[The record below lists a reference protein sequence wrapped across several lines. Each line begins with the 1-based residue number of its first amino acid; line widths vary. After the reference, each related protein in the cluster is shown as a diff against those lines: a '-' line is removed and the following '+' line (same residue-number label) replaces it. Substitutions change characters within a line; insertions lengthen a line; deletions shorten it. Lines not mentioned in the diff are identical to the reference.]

1 MATDNQI
8 TFKYKFPETYNPVYV
23 NGAHGG
29 INVQGEIIANFYM
42 ERTPLPNKVTNN
54 LNTDGSLSDVVSIL
68 PEDTSSPAVSVSSM
82 SPLTVIAPKLEAL
95 ARVTLVVLQPLSAF
109 QL

>member
-8 TFKYKFPETYNPVYV
+8 TFKYKFPETYNPVYI

-68 PEDTSSPAVSVSSM
+68 PEDTSHSYVRYVQTGVVMNLVTAKQ
-82 SPLTVIAPKLEAL
+82 LRDWLNKQIEILEGGNK
-95 ARVTLVVLQPLSAF
+95 
-109 QL
+109 